1 MRGDHDELK
10 IFLEIRLIP
19 SRIDQKLKNKEGKY
33 MLLKGK
39 LGPIL
44 RPFDAIVEAILR
56 GHGSDFLGRCRSSRI
71 CGKFASIF
79 SSKSPRFSPRWG
91 HDRDTIGSRSGHD
104 RGLIVILGLR
114 RSSSDRVEAIPQQA
128 PRSRLDRAGI
138 AARSDRSWSSSTNRL
153 DHLMELQE
161 IGRSD
166 RDRAVS
172 AVDEDPT
179 LLVSPRGVR

>member
-1 MRGDHDELK
+1 MRGDDDELK

-44 RPFDAIVEAILR
+44 RPFDAIVEAVLR
-56 GHGSDFLGRCRSSRI
+56 GHGSDSLGRCRSSRI

-79 SSKSPRFSPRWG
+79 SSKRPRFSPRWG
-91 HDRDTIGSRSGHD
+91 HDRATIGSRSGHD

-114 RSSSDRVEAIPQQA
+114 RSPSDRVEAIPQRKLHDRGSIA
-128 PRSRLDRAGI
+128 PGSRLDRT
-138 AARSDRSWSSSTNRL
+138 D
-153 DHLMELQE
+153 
-161 IGRSD
+161 
-166 RDRAVS
+166 
-172 AVDEDPT
+172 
-179 LLVSPRGVR
+179 RGVLPRIVWTI